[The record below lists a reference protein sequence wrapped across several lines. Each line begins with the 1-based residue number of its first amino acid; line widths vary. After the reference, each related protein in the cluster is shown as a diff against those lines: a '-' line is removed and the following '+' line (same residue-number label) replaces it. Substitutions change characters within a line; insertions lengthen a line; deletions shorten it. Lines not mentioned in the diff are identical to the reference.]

1 MNNIPILVM
10 LVISQVL
17 GDIWLSRGMKTIGQV
32 SSLTP
37 IAVGR
42 SAFDLLLNPWIW
54 LGVGTLIFALLLY
67 LTAISRLDLSYVLPI
82 RASGYVFNAI
92 LAWLLLGEQIS
103 STRWLATLIIAL
115 GVFIVSWSEQKQIQS
130 SIQLPKTT
138 SKKSPQRNTINFSF
152 IVLPGLYI
160 SNMWIGVLVMVMGDS
175 AGDIFMAKGM
185 KKIGKVTLESL
196 PKMLKLIGRI
206 ITSPLILMG
215 ICCYAI
221 AFSTFLSLLSWA
233 DVSLIRPATAIGY
246 LVSLMGASYFLKEK
260 ITRGRLLGVI
270 VITIGVGIISLT

>member
-1 MNNIPILVM
+1 MNNIPILIM

-37 IAVGR
+37 IAVGG
-42 SAFDLLLNPWIW
+42 SAFNLLVNPWIW

-92 LAWLLLGEQIS
+92 LAWWLLGEQIS
-103 STRWLATLIIAL
+103 SIRWLATLIIAL

-130 SIQLPKTT
+130 SIQLAKTT
-138 SKKSPQRNTINFSF
+138 SKRSPQRNTINFSF

>member
-1 MNNIPILVM
+1 MKNIPILVM

-42 SAFDLLLNPWIW
+42 SVLDLLANPWIW
-54 LGVGTLIFALLLY
+54 LGVCTLIFALLLY

-92 LAWLLLGEQIS
+92 LASLLLGEQIS
-103 STRWLATLIIAL
+103 STRWLATLIIAF
-115 GVFIVSWSEQKQIQS
+115 GVFIVSWSEQRQIQS
-130 SIQLPKTT
+130 SVQLPKTT
-138 SKKSPQRNTINFSF
+138 SKRNQQRNPINFSF

-160 SNMWIGVLVMVMGDS
+160 SNLWLGIMVMVMGDS

-185 KKIGKVTLESL
+185 KKIGRVTLGPLS
-196 PKMLKLIGRI
+196 KMLKLVGRI

-246 LVSLMGASYFLKEK
+246 LVSLMGARYFLQEK
-260 ITRGRLLGVI
+260 ITPGRLLGVI
-270 VITIGVGIISLT
+270 VITIGVGIISWT